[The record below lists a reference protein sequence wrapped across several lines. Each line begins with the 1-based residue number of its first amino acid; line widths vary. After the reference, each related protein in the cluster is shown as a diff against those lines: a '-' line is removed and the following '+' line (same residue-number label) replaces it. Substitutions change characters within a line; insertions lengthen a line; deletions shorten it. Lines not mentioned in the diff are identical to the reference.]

1 MSKMRV
7 FTEDD
12 VQTRI
17 NSITNEPLAYINGL
31 VPDNL
36 VDKPLAWQLKGL
48 QQTSTGY
55 GSKLT
60 SRYMIMFE
68 GRLRRLYV
76 TCFSNSSTHWFMLRG
91 IKVIVS

>member
-1 MSKMRV
+1 MRV

-36 VDKPLAWQLKGL
+36 VDKPLAWQLKDYSKPL
-48 QQTSTGY
+48 QATAQ
-55 GSKLT
+55 
-60 SRYMIMFE
+60 
-68 GRLRRLYV
+68 
-76 TCFSNSSTHWFMLRG
+76 N
-91 IKVIVS
+91 